1 MNRFLAANILVF
13 IVLVACCIW
22 LIWAQL
28 QITTAW
34 KIGASLLA
42 VIGCAYVEER
52 YVSKIVNA
60 IIGSRK

>member
-13 IVLVACCIW
+13 IVLVASCIW

-28 QITTAW
+28 QIETVW
-34 KIGASLLA
+34 KIGASLFA

-52 YVSKIVNA
+52 YLSKIVNTL
-60 IIGSRK
+60 IGPRK

>member
-13 IVLVACCIW
+13 IVLAACCIW
-22 LIWAQL
+22 CIWAQL
-28 QITTAW
+28 QIATPW
-34 KIGASLLA
+34 KIGASLFS

-52 YVSKIVNA
+52 YLSKIVNA